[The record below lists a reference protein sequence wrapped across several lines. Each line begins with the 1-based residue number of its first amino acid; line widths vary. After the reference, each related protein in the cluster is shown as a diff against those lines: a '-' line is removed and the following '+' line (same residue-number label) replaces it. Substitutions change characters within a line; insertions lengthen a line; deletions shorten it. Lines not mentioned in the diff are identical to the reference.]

1 LFVEC
6 LTSYG
11 QDGLPSLVTVDSS
24 SMMHLTPFMQ
34 TSQQSGGFPP
44 NYRPASPIRYI
55 DAESSTYVPMDSW
68 AYPALDRLSSLGYL
82 DTAFFGLRPWTRLS
96 IVHML
101 QQTADKIDSDTDN
114 DEARDI
120 YLALM
125 KEFSADMEGGRGAL
139 HAEFDSVY
147 ERALGIGGAA
157 PLTYSFRFGQ
167 TIINDDGRPF
177 GSGFNN
183 ITGIHLR
190 AEAGRFSLNFR
201 GEYQHAPGYAALPSA
216 VLSLI
221 PRLDVITPEDAN
233 GVGTRDR
240 FTLLDG
246 TFSYHIWGNEISVG
260 KEEIY
265 WGPGQGGAMLYS
277 DNAEPIYSFRV
288 NRVEP
293 WYIPFISRF
302 LGPIR
307 YDNFLGDLK
316 GHVHPNAPWVF
327 GDKLSVHPFNDF
339 EIGIARTCTFGGE
352 GYSPVNFHT
361 FFKCFFSAGS
371 STLSGAKEDAG
382 DRRTSLDF
390 RWRLPYMQ
398 KTVTIYTDSN
408 ADDDI
413 NPLAN
418 V

>member
-1 LFVEC
+1 MKLFLVTCIVSIILFVEC

-24 SMMHLTPFMQ
+24 SMTHLTPFMQ

-55 DAESSTYVPMDSW
+55 DAESSTYVRMDSW
-68 AYPALDRLSSLGYL
+68 VYPALNRLSSLGYL

-101 QQTADKIDSDTDN
+101 QQTADKVDSDTDN

-167 TIINDDGRPF
+167 SIINDDGRPF

-221 PRLDVITPEDAN
+221 PRLM
-233 GVGTRDR
+233 
-240 FTLLDG
+240 
-246 TFSYHIWGNEISVG
+246 S
-260 KEEIY
+260 
-265 WGPGQGGAMLYS
+265 
-277 DNAEPIYSFRV
+277 
-288 NRVEP
+288 
-293 WYIPFISRF
+293 
-302 LGPIR
+302 
-307 YDNFLGDLK
+307 
-316 GHVHPNAPWVF
+316 
-327 GDKLSVHPFNDF
+327 
-339 EIGIARTCTFGGE
+339 
-352 GYSPVNFHT
+352 SPQRMPM
-361 FFKCFFSAGS
+361 G
-371 STLSGAKEDAG
+371 
-382 DRRTSLDF
+382 
-390 RWRLPYMQ
+390 
-398 KTVTIYTDSN
+398 
-408 ADDDI
+408 
-413 NPLAN
+413 
-418 V
+418 